1 MIRTLKNLFKQDRE
15 RYTVPRRVQDT
26 IPVRRIW
33 KDGIFMTGNK
43 FSKTYQFTDIN
54 YFVASREDKE
64 AMFLSYSELLNSLDS
79 GASTKI
85 TINNRRLNQANFEQ
99 SILMPMRDDFRDEYG
114 NGIDGF

>member
-43 FSKTYQFTDIN
+43 FSKTYQFTDKMCIRDRKSTGHSGN
-54 YFVASREDKE
+54 Y
-64 AMFLSYSELLNSLDS
+64 
-79 GASTKI
+79 STNNQI
-85 TINNRRLNQANFEQ
+85 TGRRCV
-99 SILMPMRDDFRDEYG
+99 
-114 NGIDGF
+114 

>member
-43 FSKTYQFTDIN
+43 S
-54 YFVASREDKE
+54 V
-64 AMFLSYSELLNSLDS
+64 SYTHLDVYKRKLLLNIS
-79 GASTKI
+79 
-85 TINNRRLNQANFEQ
+85 RLQ
-99 SILMPMRDDFRDEYG
+99 SATLLKLYG
-114 NGIDGF
+114 VRTV

>member
-54 YFVASREDKE
+54 YFVASR
-64 AMFLSYSELLNSLDS
+64 
-79 GASTKI
+79 
-85 TINNRRLNQANFEQ
+85 
-99 SILMPMRDDFRDEYG
+99 
-114 NGIDGF
+114 